1 MYISEQYADGIA
13 TYRFIVFWGI
23 IKIKHDSGSIYTYVN
38 LKLWYSCEIDV
49 NEHNLIFVIEFE
61 KKEQFLRYFYFCK
74 ALFREKDIRENKVN
88 STSSQDFS
96 TSKNSSFCK
105 SYLKDFF

>member
-38 LKLWYSCEIDV
+38 LKL
-49 NEHNLIFVIEFE
+49 
-61 KKEQFLRYFYFCK
+61 
-74 ALFREKDIRENKVN
+74 
-88 STSSQDFS
+88 
-96 TSKNSSFCK
+96 
-105 SYLKDFF
+105 